1 MGFQALEAFGSV
13 GAFSNPWITFSWARA
28 VGVSAKAAEPRP
40 SACRKERRVRELG
53 EGCFSDAAPG
63 SEPGYLPVFMASS
76 MADWEGASR
85 RNRKAGLEGA
95 ADRILRSGGQRQGVI
110 ASRVGIEPGLPELVK
125 AATRMD
131 TEIGRA
137 HV

>member
-40 SACRKERRVRELG
+40 SACRKVRRVRELG

-63 SEPGYLPVFMASS
+63 SEPGSLSVFMASS
-76 MADWEGASR
+76 MANWEGASR
-85 RNRKAGLEGA
+85 LNRKAELEGWGA
-95 ADRILRSGGQRQGVI
+95 SHQGGTDLRS
-110 ASRVGIEPGLPELVK
+110 ASEGILWMPIRYSE
-125 AATRMD
+125 RN
-131 TEIGRA
+131 RRFR
-137 HV
+137 H